1 MGNKQK
7 RSERIAARDDDHL
20 RPTPDADFHT
30 YDDLLEPTPDVYYPS
45 DDDDLSLIDDFEP

>member
-20 RPTPDADFHT
+20 RPTPDVEIPFD
-30 YDDLLEPTPDVYYPS
+30 DDLLEPTPDVYYSS